1 MRRREFIAG
10 LGSAVAWPE
19 VVRAQQ
25 AALPIIGFLSSE
37 SPDLWQRR
45 LGAFRQGLSEGGYV
59 EGRDV
64 TFEYRLAEN
73 RLERLPALAAE
84 LVQRRVS
91 MIVALPTPAA
101 AAAKAATNSIPII
114 FVVGVDPVKSGLVA
128 SLARPGG
135 HVTGLSN
142 VNEEIAAK
150 RVEVLRKVLPAASS
164 IAYLANP
171 TNLAFT
177 EPESKQV
184 QVAADKLGV
193 HLLLLNATDRSEF
206 DAAFASLRPYH
217 PRNAVGHCRRVDPVA
232 GR

>member
-91 MIVALPTPAA
+91 MIVALPTPAGRPP
-101 AAAKAATNSIPII
+101 KPRPIRSRS
-114 FVVGVDPVKSGLVA
+114 FLSWALTRSNQALLQALRVPAGTLPVS
-128 SLARPGG
+128 RM
-135 HVTGLSN
+135 
-142 VNEEIAAK
+142 
-150 RVEVLRKVLPAASS
+150 
-164 IAYLANP
+164 
-171 TNLAFT
+171 
-177 EPESKQV
+177 
-184 QVAADKLGV
+184 
-193 HLLLLNATDRSEF
+193 
-206 DAAFASLRPYH
+206 
-217 PRNAVGHCRRVDPVA
+217 
-232 GR
+232 